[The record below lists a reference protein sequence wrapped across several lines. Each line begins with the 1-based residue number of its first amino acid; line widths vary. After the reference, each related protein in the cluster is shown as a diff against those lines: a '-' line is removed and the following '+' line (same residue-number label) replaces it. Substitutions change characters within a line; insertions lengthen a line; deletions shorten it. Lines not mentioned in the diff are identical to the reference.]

1 MSSFLLHV
9 CLIMTA
15 VGTPTYSRPHKL
27 TEPIG
32 TGINV
37 YVRVLYDNNT
47 IPGNKIRGSKGTESV
62 RMDQTFEKIF
72 KEVEKKFHT
81 YNIMIS
87 INVTK
92 VKELK
97 YDVRVPLN
105 DTPGGLDGPKTLDKL
120 VKLQQTRF
128 VNNVIVYFFT
138 RSSIYLQIGEDD
150 NVPIPK
156 FDVETRRTFCT
167 VNTSAAV
174 VMYVDTQPE
183 DFAFRA
189 ATFIFGS
196 TRYDYFERTD
206 FEYMNETFEWCRRN
220 EAAIAAQQNDR

>member
-72 KEVEKKFHT
+72 
-81 YNIMIS
+81 
-87 INVTK
+87 
-92 VKELK
+92 KELK